1 MDIPAAVVIFVARN
15 AVIAKFKAEIVLA
28 VAMTAF
34 SILKGFKR
42 TAGDGHEG
50 AIRVDA
56 LDEEFDGMNVITRDI
71 SRLKSEKIKDFR
83 RNLLIFTHSYA
94 SRVVVT
100 AIRPLI

>member
-1 MDIPAAVVIFVARN
+1 M
-15 AVIAKFKAEIVLA
+15 IAKFKAEIVLA

-71 SRLKSEKIKDFR
+71 SRLKSEKFKDFR
-83 RNLLIFTHSYA
+83 RNLLILTHSYA

>member
-42 TAGDGHEG
+42 TAGDGHERT
-50 AIRVDA
+50 ICVDA

-71 SRLKSEKIKDFR
+71 SRLKK
-83 RNLLIFTHSYA
+83 
-94 SRVVVT
+94 
-100 AIRPLI
+100 